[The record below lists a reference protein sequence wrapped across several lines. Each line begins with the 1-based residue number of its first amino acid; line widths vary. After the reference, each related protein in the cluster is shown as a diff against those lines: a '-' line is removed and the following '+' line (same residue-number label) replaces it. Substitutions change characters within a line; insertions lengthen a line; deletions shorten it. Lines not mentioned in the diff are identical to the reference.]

1 MMISPLSRARR
12 AAEQAAKPTAYSAAR
27 RARLGFLLAH
37 RAGTTDTCE
46 IRRPKGFGIVW
57 SRMRTMTTQA
67 KGRHQRHFVARRCGL
82 PAALLLLISGCQ
94 VPPAQPSGCTLATAN
109 IGRNR
114 ALTRQ
119 ILSDTGAEIVSHPLR
134 SGRVLLA
141 DWAWWFGSAGR
152 GIFGKRI
159 GMRLHGMPP
168 PLCRCA
174 GEQDPDLIETGLQP
188 AAVQL
193 YRDGGA
199 ALTALERLIDSAQC
213 RIDVIMYIW
222 EADAIGASIAQHLA
236 AMAAANRRVRVLV
249 DGGANLI
256 FAPSP
261 ATDPLPGS
269 PPSTVSRQEKP
280 KTAREV
286 NGVVCWLAHQPGVE
300 LIRIRNPC
308 AHFDHRKLVLIDGQ
322 AAWAGGRNFTQ
333 PGFFV
338 RHDLSLTM
346 QGPHI
351 AQWQAM
357 FENYWREQGGKPEC
371 FPPQTGETPP
381 LAANAAARLVKTT
394 PTHHSLRQA
403 LYQAI
408 DNASRFILLE
418 NPYLTEN
425 GVIVKLARARR
436 RGVDVRIL
444 FTIQSDTSSINHT
457 NKVTANRLLAAGVR
471 VYLYPGRIHTKAA
484 LIDGCWGYIG
494 SGNFDL
500 LSLHRNHELGVVFGA
515 SPILNDLN
523 QVLFLPDFNPDWELH
538 APLPLT
544 AADYAYEMLAAFFL

>member
-1 MMISPLSRARR
+1 MTMLS
-12 AAEQAAKPTAYSAAR
+12 
-27 RARLGFLLAH
+27 
-37 RAGTTDTCE
+37 
-46 IRRPKGFGIVW
+46 
-57 SRMRTMTTQA
+57 
-67 KGRHQRHFVARRCGL
+67 KGRYQQHVVGWIRVI
-82 PAALLLLISGCQ
+82 PALLLSISGCQ
-94 VPPAQPSGCTLATAN
+94 LSPAQPSGCAPATAN
-109 IGRNR
+109 APRNR
-114 ALTRQ
+114 VLTRQ
-119 ILSDTGAEIVSHPLR
+119 ILSDTGAEIAQHPLR
-134 SGRVLLA
+134 ASRTMLA
-141 DWAWWFGSAGR
+141 GEAAWFSSAVR

-159 GMRLHGMPP
+159 GMRLHHVPP
-168 PLCRCA
+168 MCPCA
-174 GEQDPDLIETGLQP
+174 NGLDSTVTEPGLQP

-193 YRDGGA
+193 YREGGA
-199 ALTALERLIDSAQC
+199 ALAALEHLIDSAQC

-222 EADAIGASIAQHLA
+222 EDDAVGESIAQRLA
-236 AMAAANRRVRVLV
+236 AAAAANRRVRILV

-261 ATDPLPGS
+261 ATDPQPGS
-269 PPSTVSRQEKP
+269 PPSIPARQEKP
-280 KTAREV
+280 KTAGEV
-286 NGVVCWLAHQPGVE
+286 NGAVCWLAHQPGVE

-346 QGPHI
+346 QGPLV
-351 AQWQAM
+351 AEWQMM

-371 FPPQTGETPP
+371 VQTQTSPELMPPP
-381 LAANAAARLVKTT
+381 LVNANARLVESA
-394 PTHHSLRQA
+394 PEDHSLRHS
-403 LYQAI
+403 LYHAI
-408 DNASRFILLE
+408 DHARSFVYLE
-418 NPYLTEN
+418 NPYLTDN

-471 VYLYPGRIHTKAA
+471 VYLYPGRVHTKAG
-484 LIDGCWGYIG
+484 LIDGCWGYVG

-500 LSLHRNHELGVVFGA
+500 LSLYRNRELGVIFGP
-515 SPILNDLN
+515 SPVLAELD
-523 QVLFLPDFNPDWELH
+523 QVLFQPDFNPEWELH

-544 AADYAYEMLAAFFL
+544 IADYAYEMLAAFFL

>member
-1 MMISPLSRARR
+1 M
-12 AAEQAAKPTAYSAAR
+12 
-27 RARLGFLLAH
+27 
-37 RAGTTDTCE
+37 
-46 IRRPKGFGIVW
+46 
-57 SRMRTMTTQA
+57 TMLA
-67 KGRHQRHFVARRCGL
+67 KGSHQRCAGAWGYGF
-82 PAALLLLISGCQ
+82 PMALLLFISGCQ
-94 VPPAQPSGCTLATAN
+94 LPPAQPSGCTPSTAN
-109 IGRNR
+109 APRNR

-119 ILSDTGAEIVSHPLR
+119 ILSDTGAEIVQHPLR
-134 SGRVLLA
+134 AGRIMLA
-141 DWAWWFGSAGR
+141 GEAAWFSSAGR

-159 GMRLHGMPP
+159 GMHLHGMPP
-168 PLCRCA
+168 QLCPSS
-174 GEQDPDLIETGLQP
+174 EELDPPVMESNLQP

-199 ALTALERLIDSAQC
+199 ALAALEQLIASAQC

-222 EADAIGASIAQHLA
+222 EDDAVGERIAHLLA
-236 AMAAANRRVRVLV
+236 AAAAANRRVRILV

-269 PPSTVSRQEKP
+269 PLSVPSRQEKP
-280 KTAREV
+280 KTAGEV
-286 NGVVCWLAHQPGVE
+286 NGAVCWLAHQPGVE

-338 RHDLSLTM
+338 RHDVSLTM
-346 QGPHI
+346 QGPLVP
-351 AQWQAM
+351 QWQTM

-371 FPPQTGETPP
+371 IQSQTGERPVPP
-381 LAANAAARLVKTT
+381 ALVNAAARLVESA
-394 PTHHSLRQA
+394 PGDHSLRRA
-403 LYQAI
+403 LYDAI
-408 DNASRFILLE
+408 DRARSFVYLE
-418 NPYLTEN
+418 NPYLTDN

-471 VYLYPGRIHTKAA
+471 VYLYPGRVHTKAA
-484 LIDGCWGYIG
+484 LIDGCWGYVG

-500 LSLHRNHELGVVFGA
+500 LSLYRNRELGVVFG
-515 SPILNDLN
+515 PCPVLVELN
-523 QVLFLPDFNPDWELH
+523 QVLFQPDFNPEWELH

-544 AADYAYEMLAAFFL
+544 IADRAYEVLAAFFL